1 MPVSDH
7 AQQHRH
13 GGTNDREDATID
25 LGIGAPDA
33 GPQIPAE
40 RKRESDGE
48 RDEENRRESRL
59 FNRIHPE
66 VLFSDFAPMVMVT
79 PTVWEFAGAADR
91 DERGPHPILRLLR
104 LAVRPIGWVG
114 GLILDW
120 MTRDRERRHLH
131 GLSDRMLKDIG
142 LSRADLEREAGK
154 RFWRR

>member
-1 MPVSDH
+1 MPVGDH

-13 GGTNDREDATID
+13 SGTNGRDDETVD
-25 LGIGAPDA
+25 LGMGTQDM
-33 GPQIPAE
+33 GPQIPTG
-40 RKRESDGE
+40 RKGEEDDE

-91 DERGPHPILRLLR
+91 DERGPHPILCLLR
-104 LAVRPIGWVG
+104 LAARPIGWAG
-114 GLILDW
+114 GFILDW
-120 MTRDRERRHLH
+120 MTRDRERRHLY

-142 LSRADLEREAGK
+142 LSRADLEREASK